1 MKRLVVSSLAI
12 ITLFGFFTLSGNTFF
27 GLSECEK
34 VNEEIQTEESIGYE
48 IWKSFDETRDYL
60 VKQGQVSNQE
70 YFIVNGQLVTL
81 LESDSIIDELIDNNA
96 NCFSVKESV
105 DNRKAME
112 STKTIKLSMTIFQS
126 NYQSGKLIGSYKNE
140 PANDF
145 IKNFYNE
152 YKFTSSGKITS
163 N

>member
-1 MKRLVVSSLAI
+1 
-12 ITLFGFFTLSGNTFF
+12 
-27 GLSECEK
+27 
-34 VNEEIQTEESIGYE
+34 
-48 IWKSFDETRDYL
+48 
-60 VKQGQVSNQE
+60 
-70 YFIVNGQLVTL
+70 VNGQLVTL